1 MTPAGREA
9 LALWLVVAVACSV
22 GLGLQVAAWSIIG
35 PWWLMGGSAF
45 VVMVGVQLWRAAA
58 RPFPPPG
65 DP

>member
-1 MTPAGREA
+1 MTPAGREG

-22 GLGLQVAAWSIIG
+22 GLGLQVAAWSI
-35 PWWLMGGSAF
+35 MGGSAF

-58 RPFPPPG
+58 QSIPPFPPPG